1 MWVLNHT
8 FSLIDFPLF
17 SAWLKSICYAEHT
30 TVEKLGRK
38 LFPGVRTS
46 KHALTANDL
55 HVKRMKKI
63 CIQTGCNDNSV
74 QLLLHPFITRHEVWF
89 SCLSECII
97 INNSFATSTVNMNS
111 GNMRVF
117 ISLSRMLYGCHLYTL
132 VYSLSFLKKTLCN
145 ETSHFMRTNS
155 CKFSFSDAVHFNFH
169 LSLTLK
175 TMQSYSGVFSY
186 FRTTNHW
193 MI

>member
-8 FSLIDFPLF
+8 FSLIDFPLI
-17 SAWLKSICYAEHT
+17 SAWLKSVCYAEHT

-74 QLLLHPFITRHEVWF
+74 QLLLHPFITRHEVCI

-97 INNSFATSTVNMNS
+97 INNSFATFTVNMNS
-111 GNMRVF
+111 GNMAVF

-145 ETSHFMRTNS
+145 
-155 CKFSFSDAVHFNFH
+155 KNFTFYDNK
-169 LSLTLK
+169 SL
-175 TMQSYSGVFSY
+175 QVFIPRCCSV
-186 FRTTNHW
+186 
-193 MI
+193 